1 MTTATFADRLA
12 ELLADPTFEPELLA
26 ESQRST
32 EIPWWFGQ
40 LRTDVA
46 YARPQKMS
54 VSAYRGFNPIG
65 RNIQKALP
73 VRPCEYR
80 CAAYGSLVKH
90 GQTGDGT
97 YFKKPLNCGKCVRCQ
112 EWRVQLKAHRFTLL
126 DGPPHDDP
134 RQRVCRPRCGA
145 QVAHKPGAAG
155 RRAACGAAGAQ
166 CAVHVGCG
174 DDLCPI
180 L

>member
-32 EIPWWFGQ
+32 ELPWWFGQ

-65 RNIQKALP
+65 RNLQKAHASAP
-73 VRPCEYR
+73 TRV
-80 CAAYGSLVKH
+80 
-90 GQTGDGT
+90 
-97 YFKKPLNCGKCVRCQ
+97 PLRRL
-112 EWRVQLKAHRFTLL
+112 RV
-126 DGPPHDDP
+126 
-134 RQRVCRPRCGA
+134 
-145 QVAHKPGAAG
+145 AG
-155 RRAACGAAGAQ
+155 EARA
-166 CAVHVGCG
+166 
-174 DDLCPI
+174 
-180 L
+180 

>member
-1 MTTATFADRLA
+1 MTTSIAERLA

-26 ESQRST
+26 ESQRGT

-65 RNIQKALP
+65 RNLQKALP
-73 VRPCEYR
+73 VRPREYR
-80 CAAYGSLVKH
+80 CAAYGALVKH
-90 GQTGDGT
+90 GQTGRRNLFQEAPQLRAVRPLPGMAGTTEGAPVHLVDG
-97 YFKKPLNCGKCVRCQ
+97 R
-112 EWRVQLKAHRFTLL
+112 
-126 DGPPHDDP
+126 PHHDP

-166 CAVHVGCG
+166 CAVHLGCG